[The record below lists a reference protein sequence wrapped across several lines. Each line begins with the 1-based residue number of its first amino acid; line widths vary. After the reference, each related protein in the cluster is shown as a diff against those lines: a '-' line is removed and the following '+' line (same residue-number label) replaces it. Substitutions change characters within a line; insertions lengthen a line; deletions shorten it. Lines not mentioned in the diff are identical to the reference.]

1 MERQQWQLG
10 WRSKTR
16 SPFYKIDGV
25 ILYQP
30 GIGGS
35 KTNMYNDI
43 SLERLF
49 MLCQKISDAELKQP
63 PTKESWRK
71 SNKT

>member
-1 MERQQWQLG
+1 M
-10 WRSKTR
+10 

-35 KTNMYNDI
+35 KTNISNDS

-49 MLCQKISDAELKQP
+49 MLCQEISDAEFKQP
-63 PTKESWRK
+63 PTKEAWKK